1 MNSLWFFSI
10 EGKADLPIF
19 KILSPGVS
27 GPSLQDLQNLF
38 TVGSRY
44 EGTVLDILPGEG
56 ALLRIAGQ
64 TVMAQTGRAIG
75 RFAEAKLPLAKG
87 LKAEFEVREV
97 SPQVVLKMV
106 GESPVVPQ
114 ADSLGR
120 TEEWQ
125 RESFRQFL
133 TLRQETGN
141 ILDNVARQLR
151 QTLDFSPDMAE
162 RLRPLSSLLDRV
174 LMGQEPN
181 PSVFK
186 SMGLSWENKLSTHFL
201 KGQISDSKGLVEM
214 DIKGLVMQALNSL
227 AGAEPDN
234 ALVRTLSSLLN
245 LIEGYQSANMWLLS
259 PVVPKADSPG
269 RKGESVVFLPVWFSK
284 QAGWGE
290 CELLLDREPDE
301 KGGAKDGTD
310 GPFRALFFLNMSRLG
325 PMRVSLQVRDKKIKC
340 LFMVADKTRQEYVTR
355 SLPEIS
361 DRLAS
366 SGFTILSMECIR
378 KEKKEI
384 EDVSAWF
391 ETLKKVKQP
400 LLHVVI

>member
-1 MNSLWFFSI
+1 LKI

-64 TVMAQTGRAIG
+64 IVMAQTG
-75 RFAEAKLPLAKG
+75 LPLAKG

-106 GESPVVPQ
+106 GESP
-114 ADSLGR
+114 A
-120 TEEWQ
+120 EEWQ

-151 QTLDFSPDMAE
+151 QTLDSSPDMAE

-186 SMGLSWENKLSTHFL
+186 LMGLSWENKLSTHFL
-201 KGQISDSKGLVEM
+201 SCHRSCHGQIRLGEKGQLPDSRGLVET
-214 DIKGLVMQALNSL
+214 DIKGLVMQTVHSL
-227 AGAEPDN
+227 SRSEPDS
-234 ALVRTLSSLLN
+234 ALARALSSLFN
-245 LIEGYQSANMWLLS
+245 LIEGYQSANARLLS
-259 PVVPKADSPG
+259 PE
-269 RKGESVVFLPVWFSK
+269 GEPAIFLPVWFSK

-301 KGGAKDGTD
+301 KGGSKDGTD

>member
-1 MNSLWFFSI
+1 MKI

-19 KILSPGVS
+19 KILSAGGS

-38 TVGSRY
+38 AVGSRY

-64 TVMAQTGRAIG
+64 TVMAQTG
-75 RFAEAKLPLAKG
+75 LPLARG

-106 GESPVVPQ
+106 GESP
-114 ADSLGR
+114 A
-120 TEEWQ
+120 EEWQ
-125 RESFRQFL
+125 KESFRQLL
-133 TLRQETGN
+133 TLRQKTGY
-141 ILDNVARQLR
+141 ILGNVARQLR
-151 QTLDFSPDMAE
+151 EMPDSSSHIAE
-162 RLRPLSSLLDRV
+162 RLRPLSSLWDRILV
-174 LMGQEPN
+174 AQDPN

-186 SMGLSWENKLSTHFL
+186 LMGLGWENKLRTHFL
-201 KGQISDSKGLVEM
+201 KGQLPDSRGLVET
-214 DIKGLVMQALNSL
+214 DIKGLVMQTLNSL
-227 AGAEPDN
+227 SGSKPDS
-234 ALVRTLSSLLN
+234 ALARALSSLLN
-245 LIEGYQSANMWLLS
+245 LIEGYQSANMWFLS
-259 PVVPKADSPG
+259 PE
-269 RKGESVVFLPVWFSK
+269 GESVVFLPVWFSK

-301 KGGAKDGTD
+301 KGDSKDGSE
-310 GPFRALFFLNMSRLG
+310 GPFRALFFLNMSGLG
-325 PMRVSLQVRDKKIKC
+325 PMRVSLEVRDKKIKC
-340 LFMVADKTRQEYVTR
+340 LFMVADKTRQEYVIR
-355 SLPEIS
+355 SLPELS

-384 EDVSAWF
+384 EDVSVWF

>member
-1 MNSLWFFSI
+1 MKI

-19 KILSPGVS
+19 KILSAGGS

-38 TVGSRY
+38 TIGSRY

-125 RESFRQFL
+125 KESFRQFL
-133 TLRQETGN
+133 TLRQETGY
-141 ILDNVARQLR
+141 ILDNVVRQLR
-151 QTLDFSPDMAE
+151 QTLDSSPDMAE

-201 KGQISDSKGLVEM
+201 KGQLPDSRGLLET
-214 DIKGLVMQALNSL
+214 DIKGLVMQTLNSL
-227 AGAEPDN
+227 SGSKPDS
-234 ALVRTLSSLLN
+234 ALARALSSLLN

-259 PVVPKADSPG
+259 PE
-269 RKGESVVFLPVWFSK
+269 GESVVFLPVWFSK

-325 PMRVSLQVRDKKIKC
+325 PMRVSWLVRDIKI
-340 LFMVADKTRQEYVTR
+340 
-355 SLPEIS
+355 
-361 DRLAS
+361 
-366 SGFTILSMECIR
+366 
-378 KEKKEI
+378 
-384 EDVSAWF
+384 
-391 ETLKKVKQP
+391 
-400 LLHVVI
+400 

>member
-1 MNSLWFFSI
+1 MKI

-19 KILSPGVS
+19 KILSAG
-27 GPSLQDLQNLF
+27 GAGHSLQDLQNLF

-64 TVMAQTGRAIG
+64 TVMAQTD
-75 RFAEAKLPLAKG
+75 LPLVKG

-97 SPQVVLKMV
+97 SPQVVLKMAV
-106 GESPVVPQ
+106 GTP
-114 ADSLGR
+114 A
-120 TEEWQ
+120 EEWQ
-125 RESFRQFL
+125 RDSFRQFF

-151 QTLDFSPDMAE
+151 QALDSSPDMAE
-162 RLRPLSSLLDRV
+162 TLRPLSGLLDRV
-174 LMGQEPN
+174 LMGQDPN

-186 SMGLSWENKLSTHFL
+186 SMGLSWENKLRAHLL
-201 KGQISDSKGLVEM
+201 KGRLPDVRGLVET
-214 DIKGLVMQALNSL
+214 DIKGLVMQALSSL
-227 AGAEPDN
+227 SGSEPDS
-234 ALVRTLSSLLN
+234 APARTLSSLLN

-259 PVVPKADSPG
+259 PE
-269 RKGESVVFLPVWFSK
+269 GESVVFLPVWFSK

-325 PMRVSLQVRDKKIKC
+325 PMRISLQVRDKKIKC
-340 LFMVADKTRQEYVTR
+340 LFMVADKTRQKYVTR
-355 SLPEIS
+355 SLPELN

-391 ETLKKVKQP
+391 ETLKNIKQP

>member
-1 MNSLWFFSI
+1 MKI

-19 KILSPGVS
+19 KILSAG
-27 GPSLQDLQNLF
+27 GAGHSLQDLQNLF

-64 TVMAQTGRAIG
+64 TVMAQTD
-75 RFAEAKLPLAKG
+75 LPLVKG

-97 SPQVVLKMV
+97 SPQVVLKMAV
-106 GESPVVPQ
+106 GTP
-114 ADSLGR
+114 D
-120 TEEWQ
+120 EEWQ
-125 RESFRQFL
+125 RDSFRQFF

-151 QTLDFSPDMAE
+151 QALDSSADMAE
-162 RLRPLSSLLDRV
+162 TLRPLSGLLDRILV
-174 LMGQEPN
+174 GQDPN

-186 SMGLSWENKLSTHFL
+186 AIGLSWENKLRTHLL
-201 KGQISDSKGLVEM
+201 KGQLPDSRGLVET
-214 DIKGLVMQALNSL
+214 DIKGLVMQALSSL
-227 AGAEPDN
+227 SESGPDS
-234 ALVRTLSSLLN
+234 APARALSSLLN
-245 LIEGYQSANMWLLS
+245 LIEGYQSANIRLLS
-259 PVVPKADSPG
+259 PVVPEADSPG
-269 RKGESVVFLPVWFSK
+269 RKGESIVFLPVWFSK

-301 KGGAKDGTD
+301 KGGAKDGRD

-325 PMRVSLQVRDKKIKC
+325 PMRISLQVRDKKIKC

-355 SLPEIS
+355 SLPELS
-361 DRLAS
+361 DRLVS
-366 SGFTILSMECIR
+366 TGFTILSMGCIR